1 MVRQIL
7 DAENIHDAIKKTIAT
22 NQENIMDEVTQA
34 IKKND
39 IVIIGMS
46 ANPHVKSTKKTLE
59 AKNLDFAY
67 LGYGG
72 YLSQWR
78 KRNALKMW
86 TGWPTFPMVFV
97 KGILIGGGNETRE
110 LVNNGELD
118 KMLS

>member
-1 MVRQIL
+1 MIRKIL
-7 DAENIHDAIKKTIAT
+7 DTGNIHDAIQHTIAT
-22 NQENIMDEVTQA
+22 NQEDIMNEVTQA

-46 ANPHVKSTKKTLE
+46 ANPHVASARKTLKA
-59 AKNLDFAY
+59 AKLDFAY

-97 KGILIGGGNETRE
+97 KGVLIGGGDETKT
-110 LVNNGELD
+110 LINNGELE
-118 KMLS
+118 KMLG